1 MNAVMDLFVIQL
13 LMLSTYLGFYIS
25 VVWTP
30 ERICCSILYVLLLHF
45 NLTLVCLSSEHS
57 DRPDL
62 QALAFFRP
70 MSIKLKQVD
79 RMSEKE
85 ADQWWVV
92 EECSPVLTSSQHKC
106 HSIEIVVFSD
116 KVSPS
121 SLGFLAGHG

>member
-1 MNAVMDLFVIQL
+1 MPRLPSD
-13 LMLSTYLGFYIS
+13 
-25 VVWTP
+25 
-30 ERICCSILYVLLLHF
+30 
-45 NLTLVCLSSEHS
+45 HS

-70 MSIKLKQVD
+70 MSIKLKQVTGA
-79 RMSEKE
+79 SEGD
-85 ADQWWVV
+85 ADQWWMV
-92 EECSPVLTSSQHKC
+92 EECSPVLTSSDPKC

>member
-1 MNAVMDLFVIQL
+1 MHFALNPYHLLDL
-13 LMLSTYLGFYIS
+13 T
-25 VVWTP
+25 
-30 ERICCSILYVLLLHF
+30 
-45 NLTLVCLSSEHS
+45 

-70 MSIKLKQVD
+70 MSIQLQQVNGT
-79 RMSEKE
+79 SKKE

-92 EECSPVLTSSQHKC
+92 EECSPVVTSSEHKC
-106 HSIEIVVFSD
+106 QSIELVVFSD

>member
-1 MNAVMDLFVIQL
+1 MH
-13 LMLSTYLGFYIS
+13 YIY
-25 VVWTP
+25 
-30 ERICCSILYVLLLHF
+30 ECSEHTKKESADQSCTQHRFILIF
-45 NLTLVCLSSEHS
+45 PPSAHS

-70 MSIKLKQVD
+70 MSVKLQQVN
-79 RMSEKE
+79 RTSEKE

-92 EECSPVLTSSQHKC
+92 QECSPVLTSSEHKC

-121 SLGFLAGHG
+121 SLGFLAGHGWVTGKL

>member
-1 MNAVMDLFVIQL
+1 MWVFQASHQSCL
-13 LMLSTYLGFYIS
+13 IS
-25 VVWTP
+25 P
-30 ERICCSILYVLLLHF
+30 AACF
-45 NLTLVCLSSEHS
+45 PSEHS

-62 QALAFFRP
+62 LALSFFRP
-70 MSIKLKQVD
+70 MSIKLQQVNGT
-79 RMSEKE
+79 SERE

-92 EECSPVLTSSQHKC
+92 EECSPVHVSSDHKC